1 MNRLYILIV
10 SIVFFSC
17 NSKIDKP
24 KNGSSEKKIQKEVK
38 TILRNDSEKNSSI
51 IYDTLVFTEFMK
63 GNSLDK
69 KINESKD
76 KLYFYKKFIKSSEI
90 NQLQII
96 DEKHTKTEI
105 KYLGEL
111 KDIDNEISY
120 KVITNFKIIGIGEM
134 LSPRGRSE
142 IAFID
147 SKNNIL
153 VYDMGMPENL
163 PNYIENNTLF
173 FEIEKTKIG
182 IMISGGLAPILC
194 LPKIGCNE

>member
-1 MNRLYILIV
+1 MNQKMAVL
-10 SIVFFSC
+10 
-17 NSKIDKP
+17 KKKP
-24 KNGSSEKKIQKEVK
+24 QTEIK
-38 TILRNDSEKNSSI
+38 TIVRNDSEKKSSI
-51 IYDTLVFTEFMK
+51 IYDTLIFNKFMK

-76 KLYFYKKFIKSSEI
+76 KLHFYKKFIKSSKI

-111 KDIDNEISY
+111 KDIDNENSY
-120 KVITNFKIIGIGEM
+120 KVITNFKIFGIGEM

-147 SKNNIL
+147 NKNNIM

-163 PNYIENNTLF
+163 PNFIKNNSLF

-182 IMISGGLAPILC
+182 IVISGGLAPMLC
-194 LPKIGCNE
+194 LPKIGCN

>member
-1 MNRLYILIV
+1 MNKLNILIV
-10 SIVFFSC
+10 SIVFFNC
-17 NSKIDKP
+17 NSKVDEP
-24 KNGSSEKKIQKEVK
+24 KNGSSEKKPQTEIK
-38 TILRNDSEKNSSI
+38 TIVRNDSEKKSSI
-51 IYDTLVFTEFMK
+51 IYDTLIFNEFMK

-76 KLYFYKKFIKSSEI
+76 KLHFYKKFIKSSKI

-111 KDIDNEISY
+111 KDIDNENSY
-120 KVITNFKIIGIGEM
+120 KVITNFKIFGIGEM

-147 SKNNIL
+147 NKNNIM

-163 PNYIENNTLF
+163 PNFIENNSLF

-182 IMISGGLAPILC
+182 IVISGGLAPMLC

>member
-10 SIVFFSC
+10 SIVFFNC

-76 KLYFYKKFIKSSEI
+76 KLHFYKKFIKSSEI

-111 KDIDNEISY
+111 KDIDNENSY

>member
-1 MNRLYILIV
+1 MNKLNILIV
-10 SIVFFSC
+10 SIVFLNC
-17 NSKIDKP
+17 NSKIDEP
-24 KNGSSEKKIQKEVK
+24 KNGSSEKKSQTEIN

-76 KLYFYKKFIKSSEI
+76 KLHFYKKFIKSSKI

-111 KDIDNEISY
+111 KDIDNENSY

-147 SKNNIL
+147 SKNNIM

>member
-24 KNGSSEKKIQKEVK
+24 KNGSSEKKIQKKVK

-76 KLYFYKKFIKSSEI
+76 KLHFYKKFIKSSEI

-111 KDIDNEISY
+111 KDIDNENSY

-147 SKNNIL
+147 SKNNIM

-182 IMISGGLAPILC
+182 ILISGGLAPILC